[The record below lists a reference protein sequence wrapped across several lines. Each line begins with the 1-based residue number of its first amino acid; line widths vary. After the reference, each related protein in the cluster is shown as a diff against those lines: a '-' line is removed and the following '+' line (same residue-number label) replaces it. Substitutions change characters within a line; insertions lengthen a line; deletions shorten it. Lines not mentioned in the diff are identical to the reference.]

1 MTTIDPHDA
10 TYAGQA
16 IYTPFTLAFYDLV
29 VLGVSNSLI
38 WRCPTRR
45 ILQLYDRHV
54 TGNHLDVGVGT
65 GWYLDHCRFPS
76 PTPRIG
82 LMDLNRSSLAAAS
95 RRIVRYR
102 PEQYQ
107 VDILQ
112 PVATTA
118 VPFDSIAL
126 SYLLHCLPGD
136 ITRKAVIFDTLAP
149 WLAPGGVIF
158 GATLLSIGVER
169 SASARTLMRAYNRRG
184 VFSNEE
190 DSVAALR
197 TALEQRFRKIDLN
210 VIGCAALFA
219 AADRVPSSIV
229 TQ

>member
-1 MTTIDPHDA
+1 MTTIEPRDA

-16 IYTPFTLAFYDLV
+16 IYTPFTLALYDLV

-45 ILQLYDRHV
+45 ILRLYDRHV

-65 GWYLDHCRFPS
+65 GWYLDHCRFPI
-76 PTPRIG
+76 PTPRVG

-95 RRIVRYR
+95 RRIARYR

-112 PVATTA
+112 PAATTA
-118 VPFDSIAL
+118 APFDSIAV

-136 ITRKAVIFDTLAP
+136 IARKAAIFDNLAP

-219 AADRVPSSIV
+219 ATDRILSSV
-229 TQ
+229 ATQ

>member
-1 MTTIDPHDA
+1 MTTIDGRDA

-16 IYTPFTLAFYDLV
+16 VYTPFTLAVYDLV

-45 ILQLYDRHV
+45 ILRLYDEHV

-65 GWYLDHCRFPS
+65 GWYLDHCRFPGA
-76 PTPRIG
+76 TPRVG
-82 LMDLNRSSLAAAS
+82 LMDLNRNSLAAAA
-95 RRIVRYR
+95 RRITRYR

-107 VDILQ
+107 VDVLQ
-112 PVATTA
+112 PVAATA
-118 VPFDSIAL
+118 APFDSIAV

-136 ITRKAVIFDTLAP
+136 IVRKAAIFENLAP

-169 SASARTLMRAYNRRG
+169 SGSARRLMRLYNRRG
-184 VFSNEE
+184 VFSNEG
-190 DSVAALR
+190 DSLEALR
-197 TALEQRFRKIDLN
+197 TALEGRFRQ
-210 VIGCAALFA
+210 VEVSVVGCAALFVA
-219 AADRVPSSIV
+219 R
-229 TQ
+229 

>member
-1 MTTIDPHDA
+1 MTTIEPRDA

-16 IYTPFTLAFYDLV
+16 IYTPFTLALYDLV

-45 ILQLYDRHV
+45 ILRLYDRHV

-65 GWYLDHCRFPS
+65 GWYLDHCRFPI
-76 PTPRIG
+76 PTPRVG

-95 RRIVRYR
+95 RRIARYR

-112 PVATTA
+112 PAATMA
-118 VPFDSIAL
+118 APFDSIAV

-136 ITRKAVIFDTLAP
+136 IARKAAIFDNLAP

-219 AADRVPSSIV
+219 ATDRILSSV
-229 TQ
+229 ATQ

>member
-1 MTTIDPHDA
+1 MTTIDPRDA
-10 TYAGQA
+10 THAGQA
-16 IYTPFTLAFYDLV
+16 IYTPFTLALYDLV

-54 TGNHLDVGVGT
+54 TANHLDVGVGT
-65 GWYLDHCRFPS
+65 GWYLDHCRFPG

-95 RRIVRYR
+95 RRIARYR

-107 VDILQ
+107 ADILQ

-118 VPFDSIAL
+118 APFDSIAL

-136 ITRKAVIFDTLAP
+136 IKRKAVIFDNLAP

-169 SASARTLMRAYNRRG
+169 SASARALMRAYNRRG

-190 DSVAALR
+190 DSVTALR

-210 VIGCAALFA
+210 VIGCAALFT
-219 AADRVPSSIV
+219 AADRVPSSV
-229 TQ
+229 ATQ